1 MSSGGLTGPLAE
13 TPEQGALRETV
24 RGILRRHLPPDR
36 ALELDAGQGF
46 DPAVWTAFADA
57 GLLGLGADPTAG
69 GSGGGAGDQ
78 VAVVEEVARALPGLA
93 VGYVVALM
101 AMRTLSDPAAGA
113 ARDLLPAVADGT
125 VLPAYAMSEPDVGT
139 DLLRLRTTARLDG
152 DRWVLRGHK
161 TWTTFGTRADVL
173 FVVARTDP
181 PTDGRLAR
189 GLSMIAVAT
198 DQPGVTR
205 RRIPMAGMRAGLTTE
220 IFLDDATAPAANL
233 VGERGRI
240 MPVLGRTLD
249 IERLLAAAISLGIAS
264 AAFDLHLRYARER
277 TAFGRPIGAFQAVQ
291 HPIADS
297 AADVAALR
305 ALLEAIARRIDDGAD
320 AVALAAM
327 AKLQAGEV
335 AARVVDRGMRAM
347 GAMGLAA
354 ESAMQMYFR
363 DARLALFSPVSNE
376 MARNMIGEALGLP
389 RSY

>member
-1 MSSGGLTGPLAE
+1 MLIGPLAE
-13 TPEQGALRETV
+13 TPDQGALRESV

-46 DPAVWTAFADA
+46 DPIVWRAFADA
-57 GLLGLGADPTAG
+57 GLLGLGADPDLG

-78 VAVVEEVARALPGLA
+78 VAVVEEVARVLPGFA
-93 VGYVVALM
+93 IGYVVALM
-101 AMRTLSDPAAGA
+101 AMKTLSDPSAGA
-113 ARDLLPAVADGT
+113 RRDLLPGIAAGT
-125 VLPAYAMSEPDVGT
+125 VMPAYSMSEPGVGT

-152 DRWVLRGHK
+152 DRWVLDGQK
-161 TWTTFGTRADVL
+161 VWTTFGTVADVL

-181 PTDGRLAR
+181 PPDGKLSR
-189 GLSMIAVAT
+189 GLSMIAVRT

-205 RRIPMAGMRAGLTTE
+205 RRIPLAGMRAGLTTE
-220 IFLDDATAPAANL
+220 IFLDDAEAPAENL
-233 VGERGRI
+233 IGGRGRV

-249 IERLLAAAISLGIAS
+249 IERLLAAATSLGIAS
-264 AAFDLHLRYARER
+264 GAFDLHLRYAKER
-277 TAFGRPIGAFQAVQ
+277 TAFERPIGAFQAVQ

-297 AADVAALR
+297 AAEIASLR
-305 ALLEAIARRIDDGAD
+305 ALLEVIARKIDAGEDS
-320 AVALAAM
+320 VTLAAM

-347 GAMGLAA
+347 GAMGLAT
-354 ESAMQMYFR
+354 ESAMQLYFR